1 MREKTFYTFRA
12 VRVFH
17 VLTLSEIF
25 NAVKQCLEKT
35 KQNKMKNER
44 ICYLEM
50 LGFFS
55 HQNYEDRCTDVTK
68 LYISNMP
75 ITKKEKKEK
84 VQSHSS

>member
-50 LGFFS
+50 LFFF
-55 HQNYEDRCTDVTK
+55 HIKIMKIDALT
-68 LYISNMP
+68 
-75 ITKKEKKEK
+75 
-84 VQSHSS
+84 